1 MNHIGKCHICQHDIS
16 KAETFGA
23 VEQYHEGS
31 YVSKVY
37 YNVCEKC
44 LAYVMKHIDAMKLF
58 IEHGGHHEHMI
69 TIIKEENEYEPRYSF
84 GTIELKEENNVL
96 E

>member
-1 MNHIGKCHICQHDIS
+1 MNHIGKCDICQHDIS
-16 KAETFGA
+16 KTEEFGA
-23 VEQYHEGS
+23 VEQYHKGS

-44 LAYVMKHIDAMKLF
+44 LAHIMETVEK
-58 IEHGGHHEHMI
+58 
-69 TIIKEENEYEPRYSF
+69 
-84 GTIELKEENNVL
+84 LKEENNVL